1 MKKLFIILMV
11 LISACSSSKLDFSK
25 LIDKNGIV
33 YENGDDKP
41 YSGEV
46 VCKFTNGKNNF
57 EGNYENGIKA
67 KNWVYYFE
75 NGQKKS
81 EGTYKD
87 GAKEGTWTYW
97 DEKGTKIG
105 DEIYKDNK
113 LLSKAIEINSDSLK
127 QKTDTTVAEVKEIEK
142 AKAPVNAKK
151 QSSGIVK
158 FDQLRGGPVK
168 TLNGIIYTGPVVD
181 YHSNGV
187 KSLEGN
193 FRNGKRNGLWVF
205 YDKKGKVKSSK
216 VYK

>member
-1 MKKLFIILMV
+1 MIT
-11 LISACSSSKLDFSK
+11 ACSSSKLDFSK

-87 GAKEGTWTYW
+87 GTKDGTWTYW

-113 LLSKAIEINSDSLK
+113 LLSKAIEINSDSLN
-127 QKTDTTVAEVKEIEK
+127 QKTDSTVVEVKETEK
-142 AKAPVNAKK
+142 AKSPVIVKK
-151 QSSGIVK
+151 QSSGNGSSSVK

-181 YHSNGV
+181 YFSNGV
-187 KSLEGN
+187 KSLEGS